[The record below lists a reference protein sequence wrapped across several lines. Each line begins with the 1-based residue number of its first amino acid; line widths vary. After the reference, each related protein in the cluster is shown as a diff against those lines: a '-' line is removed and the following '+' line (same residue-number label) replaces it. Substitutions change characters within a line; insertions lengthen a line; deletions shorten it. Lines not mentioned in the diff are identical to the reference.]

1 MPPPRPQP
9 KGAERTQ
16 PSLHAV
22 SPGVAGVVPSNLEAL
37 IDQTIRDIQTLETQ
51 EQLWSHPDPDD
62 HFVEDDS
69 KAERFGPLPPVE
81 VPQPPLIPRARK
93 ATGDAEKQRA
103 RAEAERRKAVRE
115 YLKEACKPTLRPR
128 SPYVAPKLDLLDSEQ
143 RRPWEN
149 SMESLSLYPL
159 EAKICSQVIW

>member
-1 MPPPRPQP
+1 MSRPSRIEIAATAGEVLCRGPRGAADNAGRGDAACPTTAAT
-9 KGAERTQ
+9 KGRRAHAAESPCR
-16 PSLHAV
+16 V
-22 SPGVAGVVPSNLEAL
+22 SRRRRLLTKFA
-37 IDQTIRDIQTLETQ
+37 IQ

-103 RAEAERRKAVRE
+103 RAEAERRKA
-115 YLKEACKPTLRPR
+115 
-128 SPYVAPKLDLLDSEQ
+128 
-143 RRPWEN
+143 
-149 SMESLSLYPL
+149 ESLRGP
-159 EAKICSQVIW
+159 KT